1 MTAAP
6 HRTWF
11 VTGASAG
18 FGRVIVTTALAH
30 GDRVVATAR
39 RPEDLDDLSGPDDRL
54 LRLRLDV
61 TDSEQ
66 VDAAVTD
73 AEAWAPDGIDA
84 LVNNAG
90 HGYLGAVEELS
101 TDDVLALLSVNLLG
115 AHAVTRAVLPHMRA
129 RQRGHVVQMSSVGGV
144 VGNPGHAAYAMSKF
158 GLEGMSN
165 ALAGEVAPFGI
176 RVTIIEPGPFR
187 TEFAGRSMQAAPAIG
202 AYRDTPA
209 GRLRESM
216 PGQDGV
222 QPGDPQRAAEAIVA
236 VVEHPNPPLRLPM
249 GAAAVRRIREALE
262 GRLAELAEWEKVA
275 LDTDF
280 PASRS

>member
-1 MTAAP
+1 MSAAQP
-6 HRTWF
+6 RTWF

-39 RPEDLDDLSGPDDRL
+39 RPSDLDGPDDRL

-61 TDSEQ
+61 TDHDEVEQ
-66 VDAAVTD
+66 AVSD
-73 AEAWAPDGIDA
+73 AEAWAPDGVDV

-90 HGYLGAVEELS
+90 HGHLGAVEELS
-101 TDDVLALLSVNLLG
+101 TDDVASLLAVNLLG
-115 AHAVTRAVLPHMRA
+115 VHSVTRAVLPHMRT
-129 RQRGHVVQMSSVGGV
+129 RGRGHVVQMSSVGGV
-144 VGNPGHAAYAMSKF
+144 IGNPGHAAYAMSKF
-158 GLEGMSN
+158 GLEGLSS

-176 RVTIIEPGPFR
+176 RVTLVEPGPFR
-187 TEFAGRSMQAAPAIG
+187 TEFAGRSMQAAPAIE

-216 PGQDGV
+216 PGQHGA

-236 VVEHPNPPLRLPM
+236 VVEHPDPPLRLPM
-249 GAAAVRRIREALE
+249 GAAAVRRIRESLE
-262 GRLAELAEWEKVA
+262 GRLSELAQWEKVA

-280 PASRS
+280 PETRA